1 MKILKKTLGI
11 FGFKLVDKNLIQN
24 ERIINSYS
32 KIDINFFLQSI
43 INFKK
48 NLEIVQI
55 GASDGITDDFLN
67 KYIKSN
73 NLKCLLVEPIR
84 ESFEVLKKNYQN
96 CSNISFENS
105 AIDSVDGKRNIFQVG
120 KEFIKL
126 YGSHIPY
133 LTSFNKKHLTKH
145 GVKRRHITKTEIDV
159 LSPITLLNKYNIK
172 SFDLLVVDTEGF
184 DNVIVENFLK
194 LDIKKLIIIFEWIHI
209 DKKKLEDL
217 CDKFS
222 KRNYKL
228 FKVEKDVLCIPNDVK
243 LQLRI
248 SEQ

>member
-1 MKILKKTLGI
+1 M
-11 FGFKLVDKNLIQN
+11 
-24 ERIINSYS
+24 
-32 KIDINFFLQSI
+32 
-43 INFKK
+43 
-48 NLEIVQI
+48 
-55 GASDGITDDFLN
+55 
-67 KYIKSN
+67 
-73 NLKCLLVEPIR
+73 
-84 ESFEVLKKNYQN
+84 
-96 CSNISFENS
+96 
-105 AIDSVDGKRNIFQVG
+105 
-120 KEFIKL
+120 
-126 YGSHIPY
+126 
-133 LTSFNKKHLTKH
+133 
-145 GVKRRHITKTEIDV
+145 KRRHITKTEIDV